1 MEVILK
7 TDERLDHL
15 LAQSLR
21 IIQSPSVFSFSLDA
35 VLLANFCR
43 IPYSKGKIMD
53 LCSGNGVIPLLLSS
67 KTKVT
72 IDALEIQPRLADMA
86 QRSVEYNELSQRIHI
101 YEGDLRETTQQFDNE
116 SYSYVTV
123 NPPYFSTPPAGE
135 KNKNEHHTIARH
147 EVMCTL
153 EDVVRTASSLTKQNG
168 KVGMVHRPE
177 RLIEIIDLMRR
188 YRLEPKRIQWV
199 HPTPDKAANTILVEA
214 IKDGKPGVIF
224 EPPIFVHEADGYTKQ
239 IKEWLYGTD

>member
-1 MEVILK
+1 
-7 TDERLDHL
+7 
-15 LAQSLR
+15 
-21 IIQSPSVFSFSLDA
+21 
-35 VLLANFCR
+35 
-43 IPYSKGKIMD
+43 
-53 LCSGNGVIPLLLSS
+53 
-67 KTKVT
+67 
-72 IDALEIQPRLADMA
+72 
-86 QRSVEYNELSQRIHI
+86 
-101 YEGDLRETTQQFDNE
+101 
-116 SYSYVTV
+116 
-123 NPPYFSTPPAGE
+123 
-135 KNKNEHHTIARH
+135 
-147 EVMCTL
+147 MCTL

-239 IKEWLYGTD
+239 IKEWLYGTN